1 MFCTKCG
8 NEIEDGELFCGKCGA
23 AIEQSNDLQQLSD
36 TKSSNKRIGLI
47 VGIIV
52 FLVLSLTGIIVIL
65 VTSKY
70 RATTMRLNDYEGDVE
85 LSDSKGSSLNVTR
98 GRRLTDGNVLG
109 TDDDSKAWVLL
120 DEDRMVT
127 IMQES
132 DAEFHQRGKKM
143 RLFLRDGALFFNI
156 AKPLEE
162 DETFVI
168 ETSTM
173 AVGIRGTSGYITTD
187 EGGNSV
193 IYLTSGK
200 VEVTGYNHDE
210 DISDSVKIS
219 AGQKVTVII
228 TDDGVELVV
237 EDISEDS
244 LPSDIFHEI
253 FSDDDL
259 LDEILDETDWDE
271 ELLRYYAGVAADEE
285 ETDSDKT
292 TDLNSTGDID
302 YIVGE
307 WYTET
312 MNAERKIYVFD
323 PDETGYS
330 YTAGSENE
338 RNEFTWVY
346 NQYEQDD
353 EEYGC
358 INITYDDPWVFKVW
372 YYRHGVAEDMDD
384 NKNIAYTR
392 IQDGGSS
399 SSSGLN
405 SGESIMGLWTTD
417 DADASIRAFYF
428 TEEASYTLDEDGEWS
443 DYRLVFEPHEEA
455 DVVYLYSIITSL
467 SDRPLIF
474 THDNG
479 VIYKVNSL
487 YTRSDGTGITLPGEE
502 AQVDDDQ
509 PAEGGSPADGG
520 NGASAYT
527 LVEWTYNDYLN
538 YSQLNGYYTQ
548 DDGVGKVRILIGA
561 PAQGAYADAGRIELW
576 GQIVWV
582 SYCGNGTFYG
592 KYGNDQGVLLT
603 FTAGDTVI
611 IEYPAGSGMSYT
623 FTKD

>member
-1 MFCTKCG
+1 
-8 NEIEDGELFCGKCGA
+8 
-23 AIEQSNDLQQLSD
+23 
-36 TKSSNKRIGLI
+36 
-47 VGIIV
+47 
-52 FLVLSLTGIIVIL
+52 
-65 VTSKY
+65 
-70 RATTMRLNDYEGDVE
+70 
-85 LSDSKGSSLNVTR
+85 
-98 GRRLTDGNVLG
+98 
-109 TDDDSKAWVLL
+109 
-120 DEDRMVT
+120 MVT

-210 DISDSVKIS
+210 DVSDSVKIS

-244 LPSDIFHEI
+244 LPSDIFPEI

-302 YIVGE
+302 YIIGE

-330 YTAGSENE
+330 YTEGYENE

-358 INITYDDPWVFKVW
+358 INITYDDSWVFKVW

-392 IQDGGSS
+392 IHDGGSS

-443 DYRLVFEPHEEA
+443 DHRLVFEPHEEA

-474 THDNG
+474 THDDG
-479 VIYKVNSL
+479 VIYNVNSL

-502 AQVDDDQ
+502 TQVDDGQ
-509 PAEGGSPADGG
+509 PAESGSPADGG

-582 SYCGNGTFYG
+582 SYCGNGMFYG

>member
-36 TKSSNKRIGLI
+36 TKTSNKRIGLI

-70 RATTMRLNDYEGDVE
+70 SATTMRLNDYEGDVE
-85 LSDSKGSSLNVTR
+85 LSDSKGNSLNVTR

-210 DISDSVKIS
+210 DVSDSVKIS

-244 LPSDIFHEI
+244 LPSDIFPEI

-302 YIVGE
+302 YIIGE

-330 YTAGSENE
+330 YTAGYENE

-358 INITYDDPWVFKVW
+358 INITYDDSWVFKVW

-392 IQDGGSS
+392 IHDGGSS

-443 DYRLVFEPHEEA
+443 DHRLVFEPHEEA

-474 THDNG
+474 THDDG
-479 VIYKVNSL
+479 VIYNVNSL

-502 AQVDDDQ
+502 TQVDDGQ
-509 PAEGGSPADGG
+509 PAESGSPADGG

-582 SYCGNGTFYG
+582 SYCGNGMFYG